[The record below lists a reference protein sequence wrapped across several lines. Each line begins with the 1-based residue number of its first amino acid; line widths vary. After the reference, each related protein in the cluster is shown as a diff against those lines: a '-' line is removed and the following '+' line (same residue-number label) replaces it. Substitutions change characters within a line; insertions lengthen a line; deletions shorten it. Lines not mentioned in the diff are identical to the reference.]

1 MSVTPKESLKILSDD
16 LLEHYAQADLIDK
29 YDIYQHF
36 MDYWEE
42 TMQDDCYI
50 IASDGWKAETYR
62 VLVKDKKGKEK
73 DKGWAC
79 DLVPKSYI
87 VNRYFS
93 IEQDAIDKL
102 NSELEL
108 NNSTLDELE
117 EEHSG
122 EEGILKDVGNK
133 KEAIGAWKD
142 ALISLWQEEEAT
154 AYAKYNNAL
163 QKQEAETQRLTDLV
177 EDPLLAPLANAKG
190 AIVQK
195 TLNAKLKSTTDSQTL
210 TLLNSYKD
218 ATVRLKESKKTA
230 KTLFDNRE
238 ALILERL
245 GKDDKDEALGELR
258 VIKQYMDL
266 LEVITE
272 LKSKIKTAEKELD
285 DLAYNKYP
293 TLTEE
298 EIKTLVVDDK
308 WLSAIGDSNQLRDR
322 THLTTTYP
330 THQRLAER
338 YEMTLTQLDE
348 QVGEL
353 EAKVNAHL
361 EKMGFLWK

>member
-1 MSVTPKESLKILSDD
+1 
-16 LLEHYAQADLIDK
+16 
-29 YDIYQHF
+29 
-36 MDYWEE
+36 
-42 TMQDDCYI
+42 
-50 IASDGWKAETYR
+50 
-62 VLVKDKKGKEK
+62 
-73 DKGWAC
+73 
-79 DLVPKSYI
+79 
-87 VNRYFS
+87 
-93 IEQDAIDKL
+93 
-102 NSELEL
+102 
-108 NNSTLDELE
+108 LE

-133 KEAIGAWKD
+133 KEAVEAWKD

-154 AYAKYNNAL
+154 AYAKYNSAL
-163 QKQEAETQRLTDLV
+163 QKQEAETQRLIDLV
-177 EDPLLAPLANAKG
+177 EDPLLTPLANAKDT
-190 AIVQK
+190 ITQK

-218 ATVRLKESKKTA
+218 STVRLKEAKKTA

-245 GKDDKDEALGELR
+245 GKDDEGEALGELR

-308 WLSAIGDSNQLRDR
+308 WLSAIGKAINSETERISQQL
-322 THLTTTYP
+322 T
-330 THQRLAER
+330 QRIKELAER
-338 YEMTLTQLDE
+338 YEMTLPQIDTQVE
-348 QVGEL
+348 EL

-361 EKMGFLWK
+361 EKMGFSWK